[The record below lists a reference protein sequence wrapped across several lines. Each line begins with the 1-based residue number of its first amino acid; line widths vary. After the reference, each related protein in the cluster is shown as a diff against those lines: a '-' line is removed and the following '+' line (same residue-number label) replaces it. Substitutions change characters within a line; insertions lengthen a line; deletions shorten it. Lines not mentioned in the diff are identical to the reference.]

1 MKRRIENNKNIQ
13 KMEQKDINIYEIL
26 KDEEYGTELYTPKC
40 GRVWHSGMA
49 NDKDSAKAIWT
60 EDGAGREHFFD
71 KNGKIYKEGEILLF
85 PSKQMRDWSKF
96 FKKGDVLEYVGDK
109 KLQGTC
115 TFEKYEDETKTR
127 FFGRF
132 VKEKEV
138 LNPNLSANFRT
149 VDWVKKHDP
158 AGYIRFVE
166 ERLGGKLNRKTLEIE
181 KAQPDFKD
189 GDIAF
194 ADYGN
199 RQDVFVVSDK
209 TDLSEGYS
217 SFISLDLSS
226 LTLSMGYRTSFF
238 KKDLCKLRLATEE
251 EKQQLFDALEKEGKR
266 WDSEKKQIVDLKP
279 AFEVGKLYVFN
290 EDDEDGELT
299 IIGELIAKN
308 ESEDTL
314 TFGNQYEIENEKF
327 VTDQTFDLRISV
339 NKELREATEGEV
351 ELFNKHYDIWK
362 NGKEEREQPAF
373 KTFDKVLVRDGGEYG
388 WLPALFVRDLGEGAN
403 YRYKVLSLRSGKP
416 AEFACCIP
424 YEGNENIIFTDHN
437 IYNLPF

>member
-1 MKRRIENNKNIQ
+1 
-13 KMEQKDINIYEIL
+13 MEQKDIDIYEIL
-26 KDEEYGTELYTPKC
+26 KNEEYGTELYTPKC

-60 EDGAGREHFFD
+60 EDEAGREHFFD

-85 PSKQMRDWSKF
+85 PSKEMRDWSKF

-181 KAQPDFKD
+181 KTQP
-189 GDIAF
+189 A
-194 ADYGN
+194 
-199 RQDVFVVSDK
+199 
-209 TDLSEGYS
+209 
-217 SFISLDLSS
+217 
-226 LTLSMGYRTSFF
+226 
-238 KKDLCKLRLATEE
+238 
-251 EKQQLFDALEKEGKR
+251 
-266 WDSEKKQIVDLKP
+266 KP
-279 AFEVGKLYVFN
+279 TFEVGKLYVFR
-290 EDDEDGELT
+290 EEDEDGELT

-373 KTFDKVLVRDGGEYG
+373 KTFDKVLVRDGGEYE
-388 WLPALFVRDLGEGAN
+388 WLPALFVRDRGEGAN

-437 IYNLPF
+437 IDNLPF